1 MGSICRVIHTISN
14 IAPRNKAMAIQL
26 HIHCVSPVSQQ
37 VSLQRNSFSFLINV
51 FLLLFLLFFCLF
63 VLQSLMIIL
72 EEDNWYINTNQ
83 ESKA

>member
-1 MGSICRVIHTISN
+1 
-14 IAPRNKAMAIQL
+14 MAIQL

-51 FLLLFLLFFCLF
+51 FVVVVVVFVLVFLF
-63 VLQSLMIIL
+63 VWVFFLQSLMIIL

-83 ESKA
+83 ESRA

>member
-1 MGSICRVIHTISN
+1 
-14 IAPRNKAMAIQL
+14 MAIQL

-63 VLQSLMIIL
+63 VLQFLMIIL